1 MKKVMIVV
9 VITLLSIQSYAQT
22 ETDYL
27 EISRD
32 VLKIEKK
39 AAIADIMK
47 LTDDKSVKFW
57 ELYNEYESKNYTIQN
72 KRIAIIIDFADNY
85 ENLSP
90 KKADE
95 LLLKAFDFQAEVLKL
110 NKTYYKKFKKIIPVG
125 EAAKLF
131 QALSKI
137 DNLVNAQLALEIP
150 LLEIK

>member
-47 LTDDKSVKFW
+47 LTDDESVKFW

-72 KRIAIIIDFADNY
+72 KRIAIIKDFAENY
-85 ENLSP
+85 ENLSAE
-90 KKADE
+90 KADE

-110 NKTYYKKFKKIIPVG
+110 NKTYYKKFKKIIPIG

-131 QALSKI
+131 QALRKI

-150 LLEIK
+150 LLETK